1 MITCDRFYIDG
12 RWVEPQ
18 GSATLPIVDP
28 AAERVF
34 GSVTLGSG
42 HDAEQAVAAARRAFD
57 AGKPAGR
64 QERLDLLHSVISVLE
79 KREDD
84 LAEAITRE
92 MGAPLAAVSRP
103 MQAPLA
109 AKHFRAAAH
118 ALSTFEFE
126 RRQGTTLVVREPVGV
141 CTLITAW
148 NWPALLIACKVAP
161 ALAAGCTMVLKPS
174 ELAPLSARVL
184 AEVLHEAG
192 APAGVFNLV
201 QGDGPGVGAALASHP
216 DVDMVSIT
224 GSTRAGIQ
232 VVKTA
237 ADTMKKVTAELGG
250 KSACIV
256 TEDANL
262 EKAVRHCVT
271 ALMRNSGQ
279 SCNAPSRLLVP
290 QKLLAQAERLAAD
303 VANGLVIGDPHDPAT
318 QMGPLASAAQFERV
332 QSMIE
337 RGLAQGARLVC
348 GGPGRPGHL
357 VRGFYARP
365 TVFGDVTMSMDI
377 ARQEIFGPVLCMLG
391 YRDID
396 EAVAL
401 ANDTVYG
408 LSGFV
413 HAATQEAAR
422 GIAMR
427 LRTGT
432 VSLNGASSDLFAPF
446 GGYRQ
451 SGIGREWGVA
461 GLEEFLETKAVYGD
475 QSGAID
481 LTGGR

>member
-12 RWVEPQ
+12 RWVEPR
-18 GSATLPIVDP
+18 GSDTLPIVDP
-28 AAERVF
+28 ATERVI
-34 GSVTLGSG
+34 GSVALGCG
-42 HDAEQAVAAARRAFD
+42 DDAGQAVAAARRAFD
-57 AGKPAGR
+57 AGKLAGR
-64 QERLDLLHSVISVLE
+64 QERLELLHSVLSVLE
-79 KREDD
+79 KRGED
-84 LAEAITRE
+84 LAEAITLE
-92 MGAPLAAVSRP
+92 MGAPLATVSRP
-103 MQAPLA
+103 VQAPLA
-109 AKHFRAAAH
+109 AKHFRAAAQV
-118 ALSTFEFE
+118 LSDFELE
-126 RRQGTTLVVREPVGV
+126 RRQGATLIVREPVGV
-141 CTLITAW
+141 CTLITPW

-174 ELAPLSARVL
+174 ELAPLSAKVL

-192 APAGVFNLV
+192 TPAGVFNLV
-201 QGDGPGVGAALASHP
+201 YGDGPGIGTALSAHP
-216 DVDMVSIT
+216 DVAMISIT

-256 TEDANL
+256 TEDADL

-271 ALMRNSGQ
+271 TLMRNSGQ

-290 QKLLAQAERLAAD
+290 QRLLEQAERLAAM
-303 VANGLVIGDPHDPAT
+303 VADGLVVGDPRDPAT
-318 QMGPLASAAQFERV
+318 QVGPLASAAQFERV

-337 RGLAQGARLVC
+337 RGIEQGARLVC

-357 VRGFYARP
+357 ARGFYARP
-365 TVFGDVTMSMDI
+365 TVFSDVTMSMDV

-391 YRDID
+391 YRDVD
-396 EAVAL
+396 EAVTL

-408 LSGFV
+408 LSGYV

-422 GIAMR
+422 RIALR

-432 VSLNGASSDLFAPF
+432 VSLNAASSDPFAPF

-461 GLEEFLETKAVYGD
+461 GLEEFLETKAVYG
-475 QSGAID
+475 G
-481 LTGGR
+481 